1 MNLGRKILVVGAN
14 GSGKTTFAEKL
25 SKILSITHYE
35 LDNIFWK
42 PDWKESVNEEF
53 RAKVDEVTLA
63 DSWVIDGNYSRNQDL
78 TISRADTIIWLDVPY
93 MKMLYRVTKRSIYR
107 IITQKPLWHNN
118 RESIGSLFSKKS
130 IVLFASRTYGSKN
143 VKYNRLICG
152 SEFAGK
158 KWIRIK
164 SNREERRF
172 WREINSSD
180 DGQSQSCLKSSDE

>member
-1 MNLGRKILVVGAN
+1 MNLGKKILVVGAN
-14 GSGKTTFAEKL
+14 GSGKTTFANRL
-25 SKILSITHYE
+25 SKILNFTHYE

-42 PDWKESVNEEF
+42 PDWQESVNEEF
-53 RAKVDEVTLA
+53 RAKVDEVTLT

-118 RESIGSLFSKKS
+118 RESFGSLFSRKS

-143 VKYNRLICG
+143 AKYNRLING

-180 DGQSQSCLKSSDE
+180 DLKA